1 MRTELLLGVMAALL
15 LCENA
20 VAQETAAPDV
30 EVRASAEEFEELGGY
45 GQPQWAERS
54 RASTTTK
61 LYVLS
66 PYEVFAGIL
75 SESDF
80 PRHGKS
86 RHDLMQDI
94 ELGLPHRF
102 EIGFENHMGISDGD
116 ASEAIA
122 SIEARYAFGAWEKI
136 PLNPAIAV
144 EYKFGIGEKI
154 GAERNQPDA
163 YELQLLLG
171 QEFIPRIQWASNLFF
186 EQELG
191 ARRNRQAG
199 VTQDVVYV
207 IIPDKLTL
215 GTEMRY
221 THDTASDQQRGFDN
235 EFIIGPSASW
245 KPNRHT
251 VVSLAPLFGCTSDSP
266 RVAAFVTVSL
276 EFGGGESQ
284 PSPGSVTPSSRK

>member
-1 MRTELLLGVMAALL
+1 MRAQLLSGTLAVLFICA
-15 LCENA
+15 NA
-20 VAQETAAPDV
+20 VAQETAAPNV
-30 EVRASAEEFEELGGY
+30 EVNASADEFEELGDY

-66 PYEVFAGIL
+66 PYEMFAGIL
-75 SESDF
+75 SENDF

-86 RHDLMQDI
+86 MHDLTQDI

-102 EIGFENHMGISDGD
+102 EIGFENHIGVSDGD
-116 ASEAIA
+116 AGETMANL
-122 SIEARYAFGAWEKI
+122 EARYAFGAWEAI
-136 PLNPAIAV
+136 PLNPAIYA
-144 EYKFGIGEKI
+144 EYKFGIGKRI
-154 GAERNQPDA
+154 GREREQPDA

-171 QEFIPRIQWASNLFF
+171 QEFFPRVQWASNLFF

-191 ARRNRQAG
+191 TRRNRQAG
-199 VTQDVVYV
+199 FTQDVVYV

-221 THDTASDQQRGFDN
+221 THDTASYQHRGSDN
-235 EFIIGPSASW
+235 EFIIGPSVAW

-251 VVSLAPLFGCTSDSP
+251 VVSLAPLFGCTHDSP
-266 RVAAFVTVSL
+266 PVAVFVTVSL
-276 EFGGGESQ
+276 EFGGGESKTSQ
-284 PSPGSVTPSSRK
+284 GSRN

>member
-1 MRTELLLGVMAALL
+1 MRTGLLLGALATWF

-30 EVRASAEEFEELGGY
+30 EVSASAEEFEELGGY

-66 PYEVFAGIL
+66 PHEVFAGIL
-75 SESDF
+75 SESGF
-80 PRHGKS
+80 LRSGKS
-86 RHDLMQDI
+86 THDLMQDI

-102 EIGFENHMGISDGD
+102 EIGFENHIGISDGD
-116 ASEAIA
+116 ASNTIA
-122 SIEARYAFGAWEKI
+122 NIEARYAFGAWENI

-144 EYKFGIGEKI
+144 EYKFGIGEKT
-154 GAERNQPDA
+154 GTDRDQPDA

-171 QEFIPRIQWASNLFF
+171 QEFIPRIQWAANVFF

-199 VTQDVVYV
+199 FTQDVVYV
-207 IIPDKLTL
+207 IVPDKFTL

-221 THDTASDQQRGFDN
+221 THDTASYQHRGSDD
-235 EFIIGPSASW
+235 EFIIGPSVAW

-251 VVSLAPLFGCTSDSP
+251 VVSLAPLFGCTHDSP
-266 RVAAFVTVSL
+266 PVALFVTVSL
-276 EFGGGESQ
+276 EFGGGESKTA
-284 PSPGSVTPSSRK
+284 PGSRN